1 MRGRYFTHSR
11 ERDFRLVKDFERKE
25 WFGGIR
31 GEEEFLVHRRA
42 RRRRER
48 GGAMSGIRGDDSLTE
63 TNAAVD
69 GTRSLSRGAAAG
81 YRYFPLHSRWK
92 ALRMITVCAQL
103 SKRIFFLFFSFFALF
118 FPSFFLWSGGGGHER
133 DERRKKFK
141 KKEENGKKRR
151 KRIII
156 ACVLSSNVKRTF
168 VRSDDDDD
176 DERKTNK
183 TERTGEGN
191 TTRSPF
197 RILIQHH
204 QTLVPSFVEWW
215 CFSA

>member
-1 MRGRYFTHSR
+1 
-11 ERDFRLVKDFERKE
+11 
-25 WFGGIR
+25 
-31 GEEEFLVHRRA
+31 
-42 RRRRER
+42 
-48 GGAMSGIRGDDSLTE
+48 MSTSIRGDDSFWAE

-69 GTRSLSRGAAAG
+69 GTRSHLSRSGG
-81 YRYFPLHSRWK
+81 GVQVFPPFTHVGRRHYVRWHMYVHNRQS
-92 ALRMITVCAQL
+92 A
-103 SKRIFFLFFSFFALF
+103 FLFFSFLF
-118 FPSFFLWSGGGGHER
+118 FFCTLFSLFFFFFFVGGGGGGHER

-151 KRIII
+151 KKIII

-183 TERTGEGN
+183 TERTGEEN